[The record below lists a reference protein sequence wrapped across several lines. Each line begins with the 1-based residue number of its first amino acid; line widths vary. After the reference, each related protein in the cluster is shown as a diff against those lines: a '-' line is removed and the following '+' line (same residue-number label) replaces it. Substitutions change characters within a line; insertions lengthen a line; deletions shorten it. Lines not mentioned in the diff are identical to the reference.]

1 VTLAQEKPSEDGDH
15 VDDVSATHP
24 DSLEVRSGPKVLHV
38 EVGGA
43 TGTEGQC
50 CSQPY
55 LPTDQSIHKLS
66 HFGLDTVGECV
77 RPPVPRSVTS
87 AMVPAAGLQATRQDG
102 RH

>member
-38 EVGGA
+38 AVGGT

-50 CSQPY
+50 CSQPNP
-55 LPTDQSIHKLS
+55 PTSQSIHKLS
-66 HFGLDTVGECV
+66 HVEPDTVGECI
-77 RPPVPRSVTS
+77 RPLVLDQS
-87 AMVPAAGLQATRQDG
+87 
-102 RH
+102 